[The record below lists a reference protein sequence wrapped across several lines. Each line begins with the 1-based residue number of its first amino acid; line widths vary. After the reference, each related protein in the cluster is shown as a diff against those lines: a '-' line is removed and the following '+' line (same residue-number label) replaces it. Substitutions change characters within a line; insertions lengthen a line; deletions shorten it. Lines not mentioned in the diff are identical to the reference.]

1 MRGKFLAYMTLTA
14 LSYQSTSVVKIPV
27 GSGLA
32 STAAPGG
39 ELYQPVDIHQ
49 ALEEVRRMPEFQPPQ
64 PSWLDELWKQPW
76 VKQIGQ
82 TLEKVFQQF
91 SQVLKGLFSHFNA
104 FNFSHLP
111 DSIRDI
117 FSGFVGFL
125 LVLAC
130 LFALYTVL
138 GWLVRLKEKK
148 TNDAQA
154 PPRLLEREL
163 LINSEHHYR
172 QARLHA
178 EKQEYDA
185 GLQQLYMATLCLL
198 DERKI
203 APFEA
208 TRTNAEYAALLG
220 KTQLLLNESGNEAL
234 KRYFIRMARQ
244 FESMRYGLRST
255 SPGQFE
261 TSCTDYQELQSLVSG
276 LSHG

>member
-14 LSYQSTSVVKIPV
+14 LSYQSTSATEIST
-27 GSGLA
+27 GSALA
-32 STAAPGG
+32 PSVTPGG
-39 ELYQPVDIHQ
+39 EVYQPVDIHQ
-49 ALEEVRRMPEFQPPQ
+49 ALADVRRMPEFQPPQ

-76 VKQIGQ
+76 VKQVSQ
-82 TLEKVFQQF
+82 TLGEVFHQI
-91 SQVLKGLFSHFNA
+91 SHMLKGLFSHFKAVNL
-104 FNFSHLP
+104 SHLP

-138 GWLVRLKEKK
+138 GWLVRLKEKRLRI
-148 TNDAQA
+148 AQ
-154 PPRLLEREL
+154 PSPRLLEREL
-163 LINSEHHYR
+163 LVSAEHHYG

-178 EKQEYDA
+178 DRQEYDA

-203 APFEA
+203 ALFEA
-208 TRTNAEYAALLG
+208 TRSNAEYATLLG
-220 KTQLLLNESGNEAL
+220 QAQPTVGLDNETL
-234 KRYFIRMARQ
+234 KRYFVRMARQ
-244 FESMRYGLRST
+244 FEAMRYGLRPT